1 MDDSLAGQLIN
12 KGNFYP
18 ANFDKP
24 HVLNLVSN
32 YKFTHRFGASLNIA
46 YSTGRPI
53 TLPIAIFN
61 YAGSQR
67 IYYSERN
74 QYRIPDYFRID
85 LAFNIDGNHK
95 VNQKI
100 HSSWTVGVYNLTGR
114 ENPYSVYF
122 TEENGVVK
130 GYQLAVIG
138 NIIPYVTINLTF

>member
-1 MDDSLAGQLIN
+1 M
-12 KGNFYP
+12 
-18 ANFDKP
+18 
-24 HVLNLVSN
+24 
-32 YKFTHRFGASLNIA
+32 NIA
-46 YSTGRPI
+46 MPI